1 MGEGFG
7 GWKEEK
13 LNATVF
19 LTNPHM
25 NGVGPDNIVQMAA
38 VHIPGFF
45 VISTFV
51 ATQRQHG
58 QYLDGHSSL
67 LAGFFSDRREKE
79 LRVRSCSF
87 YFPRCGRRHYTPSVS
102 FSEPLRRRHFFLL
115 GPFCSCPYDNWVES
129 RQQHPPEKR
138 KKI

>member
-67 LAGFFSDRREKE
+67 LAGFFSDRERK
-79 LRVRSCSF
+79 SCGCAVALFIFLDAEEDIIPPLSL
-87 YFPRCGRRHYTPSVS
+87 FPNPSDGAIS
-102 FSEPLRRRHFFLL
+102 S
-115 GPFCSCPYDNWVES
+115 S
-129 RQQHPPEKR
+129 
-138 KKI
+138 